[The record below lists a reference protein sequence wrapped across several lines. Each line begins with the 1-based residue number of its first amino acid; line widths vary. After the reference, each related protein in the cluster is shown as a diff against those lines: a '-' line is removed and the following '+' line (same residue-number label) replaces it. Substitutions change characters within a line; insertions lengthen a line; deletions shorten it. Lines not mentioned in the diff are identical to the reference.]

1 MIGLGTQDD
10 FAYAQEFVDTG
21 GLTGN
26 DELTFLWDPSF
37 ATWQG
42 FGVRSNSSMVLLSA
56 DLEGASNIFFG
67 FSESEQQEI
76 LDALP
81 QFA

>member
-21 GLTGN
+21 GLTGGDN
-26 DELTFLWDPSF
+26 LTFLWDPSF

-42 FGVRSNSSMVLLSA
+42 FGVSSNSSMVLLSA
-56 DLEGASNIFFG
+56 DLEGASNLFFG
-67 FSESEQQEI
+67 FSEAEQREI
-76 LDALP
+76 LDALD